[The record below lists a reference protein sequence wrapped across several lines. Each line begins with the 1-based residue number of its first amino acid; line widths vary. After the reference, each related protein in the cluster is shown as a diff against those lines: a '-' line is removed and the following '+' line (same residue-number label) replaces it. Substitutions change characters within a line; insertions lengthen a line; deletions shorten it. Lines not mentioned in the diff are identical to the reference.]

1 MRKYHIILLLFLG
14 LLLTP
19 GSVMACD
26 MENSKPT
33 CEKEMITSNIDKKCC
48 CDNDNSK
55 ESESKGCEGNCMNSK
70 CGCTSNCTSVSV
82 SFLSDSNFTFQE
94 VYFSLFKKV
103 SFSYTTPSI
112 SDGFY
117 SIWLIPKIS

>member
-33 CEKEMITSNIDKKCC
+33 CEKEMIKNVRLPKVNEKRSNHWKPL
-48 CDNDNSK
+48 
-55 ESESKGCEGNCMNSK
+55 E
-70 CGCTSNCTSVSV
+70 
-82 SFLSDSNFTFQE
+82 
-94 VYFSLFKKV
+94 
-103 SFSYTTPSI
+103 
-112 SDGFY
+112 
-117 SIWLIPKIS
+117 